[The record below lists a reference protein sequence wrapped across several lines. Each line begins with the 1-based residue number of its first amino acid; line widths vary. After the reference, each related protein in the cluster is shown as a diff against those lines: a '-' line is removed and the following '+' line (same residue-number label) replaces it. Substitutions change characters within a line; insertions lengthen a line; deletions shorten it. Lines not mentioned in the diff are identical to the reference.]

1 MSWSHT
7 YNITTAMAAF
17 PCAQPNPIIMAVT
30 LVPAIAPALLEYAGF
45 GCRDIMKF
53 RVGIGA
59 PCGRAL
65 KGDLQKAIPPKYTN
79 AVGNILKFEHAFS
92 QVGNAFLI
100 ADLVSDTVAR
110 WTTLAY
116 QLSGCP
122 DALDHAAWQGEW
134 SAAAAILPNTPT
146 AVGGRIVNQSGIT
159 GVAWPTGAIVPTKW
173 YYTGEFNVTAV
184 DIING
189 QSVGIKMW
197 VEKTSPHHY
206 DFPALNY
213 KPGYGIVNLNS
224 HYFLPETQNNDVGP
238 AQYTYM
244 VETDRLCLID
254 SFTASGQ
261 ASPFP
266 MAEWALSPLSCIT
279 SLGAERI
286 VNPQGRNRTSR
297 KPTVAEAL
305 LKPILPEARR
315 GPRGGKPRSKK

>member
-17 PCAQPNPIIMAVT
+17 PCAKPNPIIMAVT
-30 LVPAIAPALLEYAGF
+30 LVPAAAPALFEFAGF

-53 RVGIGA
+53 RLGIGGV
-59 PCGRAL
+59 CGRAM
-65 KGDLQKAIPPKYTN
+65 KGQVAKAIPPSLTS

-92 QVGNAFLI
+92 TVGNYFLI

-122 DALDHAAWQGEW
+122 DALDNASWQTEFIAPG
-134 SAAAAILPNTPT
+134 AILPNTPT
-146 AVGGRIVNQSGIT
+146 PVGGRIVNATGRP

-173 YYTGEFNVTAV
+173 YFSAEFNVTAV
-184 DIING
+184 TFSGHTPVNLL
-189 QSVGIKMW
+189 MW
-197 VEKTSPHHY
+197 IEKTSPHHY

-213 KPGYGIVNLNS
+213 NKGYGIVDPKP

-244 VETDRLCLID
+244 VESSELCLID
-254 SFTASGQ
+254 SFTATAS

-266 MAEWALSPLSCIT
+266 QADWSLSPLGCLSALT
-279 SLGAERI
+279 ANRVE
-286 VNPQGRNRTSR
+286 NPTGRNRTSR
-297 KPTVAEAL
+297 KPTVADAL
-305 LKPILPEARR
+305 LKPFLPAAPR
-315 GPRGGKPRSKK
+315 GPKGGKPRSKK